1 MAQAFGPGAGRAG
14 PSELRRALGS
24 YRSAFVG
31 AGALSAVLNIL
42 TLSGSFFMLLVYD
55 SVLPSR
61 SGATLVGLVVLISV
75 LYAFQGVLE
84 VLRARIM
91 GQVGAA
97 ADVALSPRVYDLV
110 SRLTLGGR
118 TAEDGLQPLRD
129 LDQLR
134 GFVSGAGLLAFF
146 DLPWLLLYLG
156 ICFAFHVMIGLVALA
171 GAILLIGL
179 TLLNDRLTRDAVRQA
194 SSTAALR
201 NGMAE
206 TNRQNIEVLTALG
219 MRRRMQASWSQV
231 NQDHLRNQ
239 QRVSDV
245 GGGLSSVTR
254 VLRMLL
260 QSLVLAT
267 GAWLVLQNKATGGVI
282 ITSSILTS
290 RALAPIEL
298 ALANWR
304 GFIAAR
310 QSWGRL
316 NQLLSRAPAEAAPT
330 PLPAPFQTLAL
341 EALSL
346 APPGAQRLTV
356 QDVAFALKA
365 GDGLGVVGPS
375 ASGKSSLARGIVGV
389 WKPVRGKV
397 RLDGAALE
405 QWDDERLGR
414 HLGYL
419 PQDVELMAGTIAE
432 NIGRFDPQAG
442 PEAVIAAAHAA
453 RAHELILRLPEGYE
467 TRLGPKGQGLS
478 AGQAQRVALARAL
491 FGEPFLIVLDE
502 PDSNLDAEGEK
513 ALGEAVAEARARG
526 AIVIVIAHR
535 PSALA
540 GVEKVLLMHQGRMV
554 ELGDKDKVLPKLLPR
569 PPLRAVEV

>member
-1 MAQAFGPGAGRAG
+1 MTQAHGPGAGRAG
-14 PSELRRALGS
+14 PSELRRALGA

-55 SVLPSR
+55 NVLPSR
-61 SGATLVGLVVLISV
+61 SGATLVGLVVLITV
-75 LYAFQGVLE
+75 LYAFQGALE

-91 GQVGAA
+91 VQVGAA

-129 LDQLR
+129 LDQMR
-134 GFVSGAGLLAFF
+134 AFVSGAGLLAFF

-156 ICFAFHVMIGLVALA
+156 ICFAFHVTIGLVALA
-171 GAILLIGL
+171 GAVLLIGL
-179 TLLNDRLTRDAVRQA
+179 TVLNDRMTRDAVRQA
-194 SSTAALR
+194 SATSALR

-206 TNRQNIEVLTALG
+206 ANRQNIEVLTALG
-219 MRRRMQASWSQV
+219 MRRRMQARWSQV
-231 NQDHLRNQ
+231 NQDHLKSQ

-254 VLRMLL
+254 VLRLLL

-290 RALAPIEL
+290 RALAPIEM

-310 QSWGRL
+310 QSWARL
-316 NQLLSRAPAEAAPT
+316 NQLLARAPAAEPPT
-330 PLPAPFQTLAL
+330 PLPAPFQAL
-341 EALSL
+341 VVETVSL
-346 APPGAQRLTV
+346 APPGAQRLSV

-375 ASGKSSLARGIVGV
+375 ASGKSSLARGMVGV
-389 WKPVRGKV
+389 WRPARGKV

-414 HLGYL
+414 HIGYL
-419 PQDVELMAGTIAE
+419 PQDVELMAGSVAE
-432 NIGRFDPQAG
+432 NIGRFDPEAD
-442 PEAVIAAAHAA
+442 PEAVIAAAKAA

-513 ALGEAVAEARARG
+513 ALGEAIAEARARG
-526 AIVIVIAHR
+526 AIVIVVAHR
-535 PSALA
+535 PSAL
-540 GVEKVLLMHQGRMV
+540 VSVDQVLLLNQGRQV
-554 ELGDKDKVLPKLLPR
+554 EIGEKDKVLPKLLPR